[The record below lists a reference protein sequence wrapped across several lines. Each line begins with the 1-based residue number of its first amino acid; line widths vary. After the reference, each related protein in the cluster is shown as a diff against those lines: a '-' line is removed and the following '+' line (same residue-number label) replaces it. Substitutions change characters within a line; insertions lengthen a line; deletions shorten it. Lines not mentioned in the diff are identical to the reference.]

1 MRQSKSRKSLTLR
14 LQPYEGTILAE
25 VVDYLNSLDSTEA
38 NQNVI
43 HSLIMTLLP
52 LARYHQG
59 NCSPEQLRLT
69 CLEACDALSKH
80 ASYLRQVLQV
90 SQPQFESVYL
100 VLGNSVGSA
109 QTIREV
115 NANESQTKLPSS
127 PSQQKEKTPD
137 NATEEIKVEIDE
149 IFGDGSC

>member
-1 MRQSKSRKSLTLR
+1 MRQSKSRKSFTLR

-25 VVDYLNSLDSTEA
+25 VVDYLNSLDPSEA

-43 HSLIMTLLP
+43 NSLIMTLLP
-52 LARYHQG
+52 LARYHQE

-69 CLEACDALSKH
+69 CLEACDALAKH

-100 VLGNSVGSA
+100 VLGNSAGSA
-109 QTIREV
+109 QTMREV
-115 NANESQTKLPSS
+115 NVNESSTKLPSP
-127 PSQQKEKTPD
+127 PSQQKEKTSDP
-137 NATEEIKVEIDE
+137 ATQEIKAEIDE